1 MNLHSFNFEL
11 ILNRRVTVLW
21 QFTILYFT
29 PIYTICRET
38 MNIEKNYT
46 IKILK
51 KKITLKKIFKNVMP
65 NENESR
71 GKKEKIGGRSE
82 LKVCR
87 WKLENNRS
95 SYNSQPRN
103 DADRV
108 QQFRAIPLEY
118 RAFREC
124 GSAFPWLPALLSYT
138 SISFSI
144 VSHVS

>member
-87 WKLENNRS
+87 WKLENNRG

-108 QQFRAIPLEY
+108 
-118 RAFREC
+118 
-124 GSAFPWLPALLSYT
+124 
-138 SISFSI
+138 
-144 VSHVS
+144 